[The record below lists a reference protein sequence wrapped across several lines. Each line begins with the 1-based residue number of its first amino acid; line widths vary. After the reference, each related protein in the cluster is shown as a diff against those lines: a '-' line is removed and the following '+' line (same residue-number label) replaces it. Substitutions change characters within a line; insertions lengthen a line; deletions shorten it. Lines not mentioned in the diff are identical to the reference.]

1 MDPSLRLIS
10 AVMNSSAFN
19 ARLNTVA
26 AETEAL
32 LDRLLA
38 AEPAPDEIARP
49 ERLLAAM
56 RHAVLGGGKRLRP
69 FLLVE
74 TAALFSA
81 SRSGA
86 LLAGCALECLHCY
99 SLVHDDLPA
108 MDDDDLRRGRPT
120 AHKKFDEA
128 TAILAGDGLL
138 TFAFDVL
145 GRPETHPD
153 AAIRIAL
160 VTGLARAAGLGG
172 MVGGQMLDLAAE
184 GRFGKNDTPQ
194 GEKDVLML
202 QAMKTGAIL
211 KFCCTAGAIL
221 GNAPPAK
228 RDAVNRYGQVIGQ
241 AFQIADDLLDVEG
254 DTATLGKAAG
264 KDAAHGKATLVD
276 LLGIAGARARLAQL
290 VKDAESAL
298 APFGA
303 SAAILKDAAHFV
315 AERRA

>member
-1 MDPSLRLIS
+1 MSRTATKTDTAPNASF
-10 AVMNSSAFN
+10 A
-19 ARLNTVA
+19 ARLNA
-26 AETEAL
+26 AANDTEHL
-32 LDRLLA
+32 LDRLLGKGL
-38 AEPAPDEIARP
+38 AEGEIARP
-49 ERLLAAM
+49 QRVVEAM
-56 RHAVLGGGKRLRP
+56 RYTSLGGGKRLRP
-69 FLLVE
+69 FLTVE
-74 TAALFSA
+74 TAALFGVRREHA
-81 SRSGA
+81 LMAGA
-86 LLAGCALECLHCY
+86 AIELVHCY

-108 MDDDDLRRGRPT
+108 MDNDDLRRGRPT

-153 AAIRIAL
+153 ATVRIAL

-194 GEKDVLML
+194 GEKDVLTL

-211 KFCCTAGAIL
+211 KFCCVAGAIL
-221 GNAPPAK
+221 GNAPKAK
-228 RDAVNRYGQVIGQ
+228 HDAASRYGQVIGQ

-254 DTATLGKAAG
+254 DAATLGKAAG
-264 KDAAHGKATLVD
+264 KDAALGKATLVD
-276 LLGIAGARARLAQL
+276 LLGVAGARARLAQL

-303 SAAILKDAAHFV
+303 DAMILKEAARFI
-315 AERRA
+315 AERQA